1 MKKCILLLAFA
12 IVNFNLIAQIRYVRA
27 GATGSNNGTS
37 WANAFTSLQPA
48 IDAVETLG
56 GGQVWVASGTYKPTT
71 TTDRTI
77 SFVMKNNVA
86 IYGGFNGSE
95 TQLTQRNFKTNVTIL
110 SGEIG
115 TSAIT
120 DNSYHVITANSTVTG
135 TGILD
140 GVQITRGYDDS
151 STSPASVGGGGFFGT
166 SGADPQ
172 FRNCVFLGN
181 QVGFVRSGGAVFIV
195 NSTSRFINCT
205 FSNNVASNGYGG
217 AVFAQSFGNPFFI
230 NCLFFG
236 NDAGSGGGIVSR
248 TGLVTIINSTF
259 SKNRS
264 LGTLFDD
271 HGGGALTAFQ
281 TGGEFLIHNSIIWG
295 NTSVVSGR
303 GEIYATG
310 GSFSTSSSNNIIPAA
325 FALGTNAINTD
336 PGFFNATANDF
347 RIRLSCSVAFN
358 AGLSSNVPTDVTTD
372 VENKLRNAYGGVDI
386 GAYEFQ
392 DFTVDKSGAVS
403 VDCFGLNLP
412 INFTATSGAL
422 FTNYQVGTI
431 TTTSNQ
437 IDAPIGTYQIKVLQ
451 PGCSNAFK
459 IGDIVISQPT
469 ALNLPLATPVSPTCN
484 GLANGTLTLTASG
497 GTPPYQFLLQKT
509 PDFTY
514 DVTNSTGLFT
524 GIPAGDYGYT
534 VFDSKFCNL
543 GRVLVVTEPP
553 LLTNTPSI
561 ANISCFGITD
571 GQISLTANGGTAP
584 YSYSLNGT
592 SYVSTN
598 IFNGLSAN
606 SYNTRI
612 RDSKNCLSATQV
624 AQVTQPSLLTVAASI
639 VNGFEIEALASG
651 GTSPYQ
657 YSIDGVT
664 FQGGTVFANIVNGQY
679 TVTAK
684 DDRNCLATTQAA
696 IIITTIDED
705 LKNLSVYP
713 NPTTESVEIEGMTGD
728 EYFQFTDQA
737 GRQYLSV
744 KAKKGN
750 NSIDL
755 KSLPSGVYVL
765 SITAASYRKA
775 KTIKLIKR

>member
-1 MKKCILLLAFA
+1 MKRCILLIAFI
-12 IVNFNLIAQIRYVRA
+12 IVNFDLLAQIRYVRA

-37 WANAFTSLQPA
+37 WTNAFTSLQPA
-48 IDAVETLG
+48 IDAIEALG

-95 TQLTQRNFKTNVTIL
+95 TLLTQRNFKSNVTIL

-120 DNSYHVITANSTVTG
+120 DNSYHVITANSTVTDS
-135 TGILD
+135 GILD
-140 GVQITRGYDDS
+140 GVQIIRGYDDS
-151 STSPASVGGGGFFGT
+151 GTSAGSVGGGGFFGT

-172 FRNCVFLGN
+172 FRNCVFSGN
-181 QVGFVRSGGAVFIV
+181 QVGLSKSGGAVFIV
-195 NSTSRFINCT
+195 GSNSRFINCT
-205 FSNNVASNGYGG
+205 FSNNLASTGYGG
-217 AVFAQSFGNPFFI
+217 AVFAQTFGSPFFI

-236 NDAGSGGGIVSR
+236 NEGASGGGIVSR
-248 TGLVTIINSTF
+248 TGVVSIINSTF
-259 SKNRS
+259 SKNKS
-264 LGTLFDD
+264 IGNSFGG

-281 TGGEFLIHNSIIWG
+281 SSGDFLIHNSIIWG
-295 NTSVVSGR
+295 NTSGVTGR
-303 GEIYATG
+303 EEIYAAG

-325 FALGTNAINTD
+325 FALGTNAINSD

-347 RIRLSCSVAFN
+347 RIRLSCSVAIN

-403 VDCFGLNLP
+403 VDCFGQSLS
-412 INFTATSGAL
+412 INFTSTSGAP

-437 IDAPIGTYQIKVLQ
+437 IDAPIGTYQIRVLQ

-469 ALNLPLATPVSPTCN
+469 ALNVPLATPVNPTCN

-497 GTPPYQFLLQKT
+497 GTPPYQFYLQKT

-514 DVTNSTGLFT
+514 DQNNSTGLFT

-543 GRVLVVTEPP
+543 GRVLFVTEPP
-553 LLTNTPSI
+553 LLTNTPSTT
-561 ANISCFGITD
+561 NISCFGNTD
-571 GQISLTANGGTAP
+571 GQISLTASGGTAP

-624 AQVTQPSLLTVAASI
+624 AQVTQPSLLTVVAST
-639 VNGFEIEALASG
+639 VNGFEIDATASG

-664 FQGGTVFANIVNGQY
+664 FQAGTIFTNIVNGQY

-684 DDRNCLATTQAA
+684 DNRNCLATAQAV
-696 IIITTIDED
+696 IIITSIDE
-705 LKNLSVYP
+705 LLNLSVYP
-713 NPTTESVEIEGMTGD
+713 NPTSESVEIKGMTGE
-728 EYFQFTDQA
+728 EYFYFTDQT
-737 GRQYLSV
+737 GRQYLGM
-744 KAKKGN
+744 KAKKGD

-755 KSLPSGVYVL
+755 KSLPNGVYVL
-765 SITAASYRKA
+765 SITASRYQKA
-775 KTIKLIKR
+775 KTIKLIKQ

>member
-1 MKKCILLLAFA
+1 MKKCILLIAFV
-12 IVNFNLIAQIRYVRA
+12 IFNLNLLAQIRYVRA

-37 WANAFTSLQPA
+37 WTNAFTSLQPA
-48 IDAVETLG
+48 IDAVEALG
-56 GGQVWVASGTYKPTT
+56 GGQVWVASGTYKPTA
-71 TTDRTI
+71 TTDRNV
-77 SFVMKNNVA
+77 SFVLKNNVA

-95 TQLTQRNFKTNVTIL
+95 TQLTQRNFKSNVTIL

-281 TGGEFLIHNSIIWG
+281 TGGDFLIHNSIIWG
-295 NTSVVSGR
+295 NTSAVTGR

-403 VDCFGLNLP
+403 VDCFGQNLS
-412 INFTATSGAL
+412 INFTATSGAP

-459 IGDIVISQPT
+459 IADIVISQPT
-469 ALNLPLATPVSPTCN
+469 ALNVPLATPVSPTCN
-484 GLANGTLTLTASG
+484 GLANGTLTLNASG

-524 GIPAGDYGYT
+524 GIPAGDYAYS

-543 GRVLVVTEPP
+543 GRVLVVSEPP

-561 ANISCFGITD
+561 TNISCFGTTD
-571 GQISLTANGGTAP
+571 GQISLTASGGTTP

-606 SYNTRI
+606 TYNTRI

-624 AQVTQPSLLTVAASI
+624 AQVTQPSLLTMAASI
-639 VNGFEIEALASG
+639 VNGFEIEAVASG

-657 YSIDGVT
+657 YSIDGVS
-664 FQGGTVFANIVNGQY
+664 FQAGTIFTNIVNGQY

-684 DDRNCLATTQAA
+684 DVRNCLATAQAA
-696 IIITTIDED
+696 IIITAIDEE
-705 LKNLSVYP
+705 LNNLSVYP
-713 NPTTESVEIEGMTGD
+713 NPTMESVEIEGMTGD
-728 EYFQFTDQA
+728 EYLQFTDQA
-737 GRQYLSV
+737 GRQYLGM

-755 KSLPSGVYVL
+755 KSLPSGMYVL
-765 SITAASYRKA
+765 SITASSYRKA